1 MIFETLE
8 GVLIKNGIITAFVF
22 VALAIWVS
30 YWLSNK
36 PRVIATAEPCT
47 LPIVS
52 LLDNQ

>member
-8 GVLIKNGIITAFVF
+8 GVLVKNGIITAFVF

-36 PRVIATAEPCT
+36 LTMGRVHGSAVAIT
-47 LPIVS
+47 LG